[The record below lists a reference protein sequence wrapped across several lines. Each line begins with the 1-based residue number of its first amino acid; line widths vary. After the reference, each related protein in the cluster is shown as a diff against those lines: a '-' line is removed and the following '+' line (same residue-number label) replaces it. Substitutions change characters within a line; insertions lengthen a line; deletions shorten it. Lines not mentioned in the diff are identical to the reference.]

1 MQINMLEELET
12 RLAGHPAAEVLEQI
26 SEALD
31 SYDFDQA
38 LELFDRINLVNLSK
52 ASLAPL
58 KSGRTPSHHDVGVT
72 RQPGVQR

>member
-38 LELFDRINLVNLSK
+38 LELLDRINLVNLK
-52 ASLAPL
+52 
-58 KSGRTPSHHDVGVT
+58 
-72 RQPGVQR
+72 